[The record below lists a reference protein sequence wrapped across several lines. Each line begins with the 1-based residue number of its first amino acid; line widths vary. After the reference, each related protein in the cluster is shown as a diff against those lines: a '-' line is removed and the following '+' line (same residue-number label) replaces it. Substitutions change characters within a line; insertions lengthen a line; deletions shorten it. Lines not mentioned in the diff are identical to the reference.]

1 MVLFVFYIC
10 YYQILEFYENRSR
23 AKVETIK
30 WIAAIKDDLKAAG
43 ITQIDISDRN
53 TFRQKIFNWKV
64 GQGEPGKMTGT
75 TWSDERKRIHS
86 ERMKQ
91 VWAQRKINSSIKTV
105 KYFMWSDQGHT

>member
-1 MVLFVFYIC
+1 MDPTRLTK
-10 YYQILEFYENRSR
+10 QIVEFYETRSR

-30 WIAAIKDDLKAAG
+30 WIAAIKEDLKASG
-43 ITQIDISDRN
+43 ITQTDIFNRN

-64 GQGEPGKMTGT
+64 GQGEPGKRTGT

-91 VWAQRKINSSIKTV
+91 VWAQRKTNSSK
-105 KYFMWSDQGHT
+105 KP